1 MRSSMLGLGHA
12 LLPDPMRCPPH
23 KPALPGSQLVE
34 EYGVT
39 AVPHFVI
46 LRGGK
51 KVADYVGS
59 KEEGLEATII
69 AAAA

>member
-1 MRSSMLGLGHA
+1 MHPPSSDSLS
-12 LLPDPMRCPPH
+12 PS
-23 KPALPGSQLVE
+23 PADGPQLVE

-51 KVADYVGS
+51 KVGDYVGS

-69 AAAA
+69 AAAS